1 MKRLGQYEGLVRL
14 ILLLV
19 ILPLVIYH
27 FSLARTYRL
36 WKKMHRTEQLIAQ
49 ASQESPQFVT
59 AVRLDSVELIAS
71 GEVLD
76 RMKALFI
83 DDHAKIIQ
91 YTPWVTQEGDDFTL
105 RTAEIVLSGD
115 FTSLLQILD
124 KMEQDLKRCRFLC
137 SEFRIVRRGRQSSLQ
152 LAVIVQ
158 QLIDKS

>member
-1 MKRLGQYEGLVRL
+1 MKRLGRYEGLVRL

-49 ASQESPQFVT
+49 ASQESPQAVT
-59 AVRLDSVELIAS
+59 VVRLDSVELIAS
-71 GEVLD
+71 GEMLD

-124 KMEQDLKRCRFLC
+124 KMEQDLTRCRFLC